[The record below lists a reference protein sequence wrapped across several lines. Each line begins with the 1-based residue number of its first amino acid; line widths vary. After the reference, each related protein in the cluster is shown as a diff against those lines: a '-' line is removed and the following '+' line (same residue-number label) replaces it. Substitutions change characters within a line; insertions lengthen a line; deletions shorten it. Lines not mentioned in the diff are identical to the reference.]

1 MIKQI
6 SIMSLATVMLFG
18 CATATKVNQAEI
30 NKHPITKVCI
40 QDNRHSPLTNYIKEA
55 VDHLGIQTEVYKVNN
70 NLNPSDDCSHLLSYV
85 YKYDGYDAKPN
96 QIAKVTYFFYNYY
109 PNTLRKRVG
118 TSVDDRQK
126 TKKYIDLNNKEE
138 TATAVAT
145 KIRPFFGK

>member
-55 VDHLGIQTEVYKVNN
+55 VDNLGIQTEVYKVDN
-70 NLNPSDDCSHLLSYV
+70 NLNPSDDALIFCLMSTNMTDMTL
-85 YKYDGYDAKPN
+85 N
-96 QIAKVTYFFYNYY
+96 QIK
-109 PNTLRKRVG
+109 
-118 TSVDDRQK
+118 
-126 TKKYIDLNNKEE
+126 
-138 TATAVAT
+138 
-145 KIRPFFGK
+145 

>member
-55 VDHLGIQTEVYKVNN
+55 VDNLGI
-70 NLNPSDDCSHLLSYV
+70 
-85 YKYDGYDAKPN
+85 
-96 QIAKVTYFFYNYY
+96 
-109 PNTLRKRVG
+109 
-118 TSVDDRQK
+118 
-126 TKKYIDLNNKEE
+126 
-138 TATAVAT
+138 
-145 KIRPFFGK
+145 

>member
-55 VDHLGIQTEVYKVNN
+55 VDNLGIQTEVYKVDN
-70 NLNPSDDCSHLLSYV
+70 NLNPSDDALIFCLMSTNMTDMTL
-85 YKYDGYDAKPN
+85 N
-96 QIAKVTYFFYNYY
+96 QSK
-109 PNTLRKRVG
+109 
-118 TSVDDRQK
+118 
-126 TKKYIDLNNKEE
+126 
-138 TATAVAT
+138 
-145 KIRPFFGK
+145 

>member
-55 VDHLGIQTEVYKVNN
+55 VDNLGIQTEVYKVDN
-70 NLNPSDDCSHLLSYV
+70 NLNPSDDALIFCLMSTNMTDMTL
-85 YKYDGYDAKPN
+85 N
-96 QIAKVTYFFYNYY
+96 QI
-109 PNTLRKRVG
+109 
-118 TSVDDRQK
+118 
-126 TKKYIDLNNKEE
+126 E
-138 TATAVAT
+138 
-145 KIRPFFGK
+145 

>member
-55 VDHLGIQTEVYKVNN
+55 VDNLGIQTEVYKVDN
-70 NLNPSDDCSHLLSYV
+70 NLNPSDDALIFCLMSTNMTGMTL
-85 YKYDGYDAKPN
+85 N
-96 QIAKVTYFFYNYY
+96 QIK
-109 PNTLRKRVG
+109 
-118 TSVDDRQK
+118 
-126 TKKYIDLNNKEE
+126 
-138 TATAVAT
+138 
-145 KIRPFFGK
+145 

>member
-55 VDHLGIQTEVYKVNN
+55 IDNLGIQTEVYKVDN
-70 NLNPSDDCSHLLSYV
+70 NLNPSDDALIFCLMSTNMTDMTL
-85 YKYDGYDAKPN
+85 N
-96 QIAKVTYFFYNYY
+96 QIK
-109 PNTLRKRVG
+109 
-118 TSVDDRQK
+118 
-126 TKKYIDLNNKEE
+126 
-138 TATAVAT
+138 
-145 KIRPFFGK
+145 

>member
-55 VDHLGIQTEVYKVNN
+55 VDNLGIQTEVYKVDN
-70 NLNPSDDCSHLLSYV
+70 NLNP
-85 YKYDGYDAKPN
+85 
-96 QIAKVTYFFYNYY
+96 
-109 PNTLRKRVG
+109 
-118 TSVDDRQK
+118 
-126 TKKYIDLNNKEE
+126 
-138 TATAVAT
+138 
-145 KIRPFFGK
+145 